1 LGETIM
7 TLPVT
12 AFVAAVSAIML
23 LITAID
29 TVRHRMRGSVA
40 FGDNG
45 DPKIISASR
54 SHGNLAEHA
63 PIVILLMAFLE
74 MSRAHHVGLMA
85 IGIIFLTGRVS
96 HVIGLYTPSAPGK
109 PPLPR
114 SIGVILT
121 WITLAVLSGWTLGML
136 ATSN

>member
-1 LGETIM
+1 M

-12 AFVAAVSAIML
+12 AFVAAVCAIML

-63 PIVILLMAFLE
+63 PIVILMLAFLE
-74 MSRAHHVGLMA
+74 MSRANHIALMA
-85 IGIIFLTGRVS
+85 IGALFLAGRVA
-96 HVIGLYTPSAPGK
+96 HIIGLYAPMSTK

-114 SIGVILT
+114 SIGVIVT
-121 WITLAVLSGWTLGML
+121 WLTLALLSGWTLWML
-136 ATSN
+136 AINN